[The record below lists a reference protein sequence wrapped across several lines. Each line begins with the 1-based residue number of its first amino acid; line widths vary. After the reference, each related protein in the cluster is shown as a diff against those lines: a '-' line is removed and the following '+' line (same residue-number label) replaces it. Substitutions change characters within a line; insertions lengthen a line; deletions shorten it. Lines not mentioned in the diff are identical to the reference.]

1 MVESSVRP
9 VATYSEIRGG
19 PGKVWAFLALC
30 SSLWVLS
37 HLPVGVA
44 SRLLVT
50 GASLVCLAV
59 PAFELLRSVSDFA
72 LDRRTR
78 EQILQPILS
87 DIQYELNKA
96 RTEPIREAGTWIVAR
111 GIWSVSTAVAL
122 RVVVRLVEGIAK
134 LFRLE

>member
-1 MVESSVRP
+1 MVESSVRS
-9 VATYSEIRGG
+9 VANYSEIRGG
-19 PGKVWAFLALC
+19 LGNVWAFLALC
-30 SSLWVLS
+30 SSLWILS
-37 HLPVGVA
+37 HLPVGVG

-59 PAFELLRSVSDFA
+59 SAFELLRGVSDFA

-78 EQILQPILS
+78 EQILEPILS
-87 DIQYELNKA
+87 DIQYELKKA
-96 RTEPIREAGTWIVAR
+96 RMEPIGEVATWIVAR

-122 RVVVRLVEGIAK
+122 RIVVRLVEGIAK

>member
-9 VATYSEIRGG
+9 VPTYSEIRGG
-19 PGKVWAFLALC
+19 LGNLWAFLALC
-30 SSLWVLS
+30 FSLWILS

-59 PAFELLRSVSDFA
+59 SAFEVFRGVSDSA

-78 EQILQPILS
+78 QQILQPILS

-96 RTEPIREAGTWIVAR
+96 RTEPIGEAATWILAR
-111 GIWSVSTAVAL
+111 GIWSLSTAVAL
-122 RVVVRLVEGIAK
+122 RILMRLIEGIAK